1 MRKDVDNLITFY
13 PKICSL
19 MLVLASKK
27 YKNSPGEPILFPRDL
42 LYASQNKIKSFRSN
56 GSLEGVKD
64 VDTWVI
70 PVAAFWIHLIISIF
84 SGILLNFQ
92 PLFLEEI
99 GPCGFISGAT

>member
-1 MRKDVDNLITFY
+1 MRKDVDNLITSY
-13 PKICSL
+13 PKNCSL

-64 VDTWVI
+64 VDTLVI
-70 PVAAFWIHLIISIF
+70 LVAASANLS
-84 SGILLNFQ
+84 SVLKRQLNFMR
-92 PLFLEEI
+92 LRFCNFNCCTL
-99 GPCGFISGAT
+99 